1 MVHLEPAVQI
11 RLITMSHMK
20 IVKCRKK
27 HLLDM
32 TKELKA
38 PAALAT
44 NMFFMFVVGTAGS
57 GKSLLTAALEDW
69 LVSSEI
75 SVTVV
80 NLDPG
85 VESPPYTSDVDI
97 RDYVDYGEIM
107 QQFGLGPNGAL
118 VASLDMGVGHVDDIR
133 NEIEDLG
140 RDYVLVDCPGQME
153 LFAYRNSGPLM
164 VSSLSGQNVAL
175 SLYLLD
181 SNIARIPSGYLS
193 SLLLGMSINIRF
205 GLPQLNLLSKTDIL
219 SQSEIEEIVAW
230 SDEPYLLEEALN
242 ASSTGLIREFSS
254 SVLRM
259 LRDIGNTSTIIP
271 VSGKQ
276 VTGFETLYGEF
287 QRIFLGGD
295 NLYE

>member
-1 MVHLEPAVQI
+1 MISLVVDKSCCNTSGKVRQVTKDGSLDKPKD
-11 RLITMSHMK
+11 S
-20 IVKCRKK
+20 K
-27 HLLDM
+27 HISISF
-32 TKELKA
+32 
-38 PAALAT
+38 LA
-44 NMFFMFVVGTAGS
+44 MFFMFIVGTAGS
-57 GKSLLTAALEDW
+57 GKSLLASSLEEW

-75 SVTVV
+75 SVSVV

-97 RDYVDYGEIM
+97 RSYVDYGEIM

-118 VASLDMGVGHVDDIR
+118 VASLDMAIGHVNDIR
-133 NEIEDLG
+133 EEIVDLG
-140 RDYVLVDCPGQME
+140 RDYVIVDCPGQME
-153 LFAYRNSGPLM
+153 MFAYRNSGPLM
-164 VSSLSGQNVAL
+164 VSGLKGQNPAI

-181 SNIARIPSGYLS
+181 SNIARLPAGYLS

-205 GLPQLNLLSKTDIL
+205 ELPQLNLLSKTDIL
-219 SQSEIEEIVAW
+219 SKDEIEDIIDW
-230 SDEPYLLEEALN
+230 STDPYLLEDALN
-242 ASSTGLIREFSS
+242 ESSSGLVREFSAS
-254 SVLRM
+254 ILRM
-259 LRDIGNTSTIIP
+259 LEDIGEGSSVIP

>member
-1 MVHLEPAVQI
+1 
-11 RLITMSHMK
+11 
-20 IVKCRKK
+20 
-27 HLLDM
+27 
-32 TKELKA
+32 
-38 PAALAT
+38 
-44 NMFFMFVVGTAGS
+44 MFIVGTAGS
-57 GKSLLTAALEDW
+57 GKSLLAASLEDW

-75 SVTVV
+75 SVSVV

-97 RDYVDYGEIM
+97 RSYVDYGEIM

-118 VASLDMGVGHVDDIR
+118 VASLDMGVGHM
-133 NEIEDLG
+133 NEIREEIVDLG

-164 VSSLSGQNVAL
+164 VSGLREHDAAL

-181 SNIARIPSGYLS
+181 SNIARLPSGYLS

-219 SQSEIEEIVAW
+219 SETEIDEIVEW
-230 SDEPYLLEEALN
+230 STDPYLLEEALD
-242 ASSTGLIREFSS
+242 ATSQGLVREFSS
-254 SVLRM
+254 SIFRM
-259 LRDIGNTSTIIP
+259 LQDLGESSSIIP

-276 VTGFETLYGEF
+276 VQGFETLYGEF